1 MSNNDTFT
9 QAFTLLT
16 ISISSQIELLGRVEG
31 DKSKDVADLHALAEM
46 ILDLVNSSE
55 ELVIASI
62 EACFESELAKMVDV
76 TRGVMNADFDSKIK
90 FANRGVFISPEEY
103 QVECA
108 KSLSR
113 LEKNAVDKQIARFAA
128 MRQEV
133 NELLNKI
140 ETIAIS

>member
-9 QAFTLLT
+9 QVFTLLT
-16 ISISSQIELLGRVEG
+16 ISISSQIELLSRVDG
-31 DKSKDVADLHALAEM
+31 DKSKDVADLRTLAEM
-46 ILDLVNSSE
+46 LLDLVNSSE

-76 TRGVMNADFDSKIK
+76 TRGVMNADFDPKIQ
-90 FANRGVFISPEEY
+90 FANDGVLISPEEY

-108 KSLSR
+108 KSLSL
-113 LEKNAVDKQIARFAA
+113 LEKAAVDKQIARFAA

-133 NELLNKI
+133 NELLIRIGNI
-140 ETIAIS
+140 